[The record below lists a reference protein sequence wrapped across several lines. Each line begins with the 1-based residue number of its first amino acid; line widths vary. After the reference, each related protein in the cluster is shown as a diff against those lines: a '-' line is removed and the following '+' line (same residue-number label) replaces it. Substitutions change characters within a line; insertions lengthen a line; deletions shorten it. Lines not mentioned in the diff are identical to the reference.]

1 MPQPSRLPPPYGLLI
16 DRDTPVSFTF
26 DGRRYDGY
34 AGDCIASALAANGR
48 WMLSRSFK
56 YHRPRGVLT
65 MAGHDANSLVQLPGE
80 PNVSADRMPIAPD
93 MPVTAQNVFGSLD
106 RDRAALLGWFGR
118 FMPVGFYYKAFYRPG
133 NAFRFWERIIRRVAG
148 LGRVDLAARP
158 ADYDKSYG
166 FCDVAVVGGGPAGL
180 AVALAAADAGAEVML
195 VDENPMLGGSLN
207 YARFDGDRAPAE
219 RLRTDLVARASAHP
233 RIVICTDA
241 VTQAVFADNWL
252 PVTTGNR
259 LYKYRAAAIVVATG
273 SIEQPAVFRNND
285 LPGVMLGSAAQRLIR
300 LYGVRPGSRA
310 IVVTANDDG
319 YGVALDLAEAGIA
332 VAAVVELRARTGAGP
347 MAAAVA
353 AKGLRVL
360 PGHGVKEARGS
371 RGLRH
376 VTGVVVAPLTDDGPP
391 AGAEERISCDLVC
404 MSTGYA
410 PDAALLYHG
419 GATLAYDD
427 DAAAFTPTTLP
438 ARLYAAGSVDGR
450 YALDAVLADGRR
462 AGRAGARDAGHDAGS
477 VPDAPPDPS
486 AAAQTHPWPIFTH
499 AKGKE
504 FIDFDEDLQVTD
516 IIDAIREGYDDIQL
530 LKRYSTVG
538 MGPSQGRHS
547 AVATLR
553 LAANATG
560 RDIRAVG
567 TTTTRPPVGPLT
579 FGHLA
584 GRAFDPVRRTPMH
597 HRHLEA
603 GAQMMVAGPWMRPA
617 WYGARAARDEA
628 VRGEVRAVRTN
639 VGLIDVSTLGGL
651 EIRGADAAE
660 FLERMYTGAFMRQPA
675 GRARYALMTD
685 ETGVVIDDGI
695 ACRLSGQHYYVTA
708 TTGAV
713 DGVHR
718 AMLWHNAQWRLDV
731 DVTNGS
737 AAWCGVNLAG
747 PRSRAVLARVCDDI
761 DLAAGAFPY
770 MAVREGTVAGIRCR
784 VLRVGFVGELGY
796 EIHGPADHGEALWD
810 ALLDAGQDAGII
822 PFGVEA
828 QRALRLEK
836 GHLIVGQDT
845 DGVTTPHEAGLDW
858 AIAAEKPYY
867 VGQRAARIQQQ
878 AGPRRRLVGFTT
890 VDPDAPVPEEGHLVV
905 RGREITGRVTS
916 ARRSEAVGALIGLA
930 YVRPDQAELG
940 SRLDIKIGKAH
951 TIEAVVVPMPFYDP
965 ENRRQEM

>member
-1 MPQPSRLPPPYGLLI
+1 MSQPNRLPPPWGLLI
-16 DRDTPVSFTF
+16 DRGTPVSFTF
-26 DGRRYDGY
+26 DGRRYEGY

-48 WMLSRSFK
+48 WLLSRSFK

-65 MAGHDANSLVQLPGE
+65 MTGGDANSLVQLPGQ
-80 PNVSADRMPIAPD
+80 PNVSADRMPIAPN
-93 MPVTAQNVFGSLD
+93 MPVSAQNVFGSLD

-148 LGRVDLAARP
+148 LGRVDLDSRP
-158 ADYDKSYG
+158 GDYDKAYG

-180 AVALAAADAGAEVML
+180 AAALTAADAGAEVML
-195 VDENPMLGGSLN
+195 VDEHPALGGSLA
-207 YARFDGDRAPAE
+207 YARFDADRATAD
-219 RLRTDLVARASAHP
+219 RLRSDLVAEVSAH
-233 RIVICTDA
+233 RHIAVHTDA
-241 VTQAVFADNWL
+241 VAQALFADNWL

-259 LYKYRAAAIVVATG
+259 LYKYRAGAVVAATG

-285 LPGVMLGSAAQRLIR
+285 VPGVMLGSAAQRLLR
-300 LYGVRPGSRA
+300 LYGVRPGRRA
-310 IVVTANDDG
+310 VVITANDDG
-319 YGVALDLAEAGIA
+319 YGVALDLAEAGVA
-332 VAAVVELRARTGAGP
+332 VGAVVELRAQTGDGP

-353 AKGLRVL
+353 ARGLRVL
-360 PGHGVKEARGS
+360 PGHGVTEARAS
-371 RGLRH
+371 RGHRH
-376 VTGVVVAPLTDDGPP
+376 VTGLVVAPLAGDGLP
-391 AGAEERISCDLVC
+391 AGAGERISCDLVC

-419 GATLAYDD
+419 GGTLAYDD
-427 DAAAFTPTTLP
+427 DTATFAPATLP
-438 ARLYAAGSVDGR
+438 THLHAAGSVNGR
-450 YALDAVLADGRR
+450 CALDAVLADGRR
-462 AGRAGARDAGHDAGS
+462 AGRAAARDAGHDAGP

-486 AAAQTHPWPIFTH
+486 AAARNHPWPIFTH

-504 FIDFDEDLQVTD
+504 FIDFDEDLQVAD

-538 MGPSQGRHS
+538 MGPGQGRHS
-547 AVATLR
+547 AVATVR
-553 LAANATG
+553 IAANATG
-560 RDIRAVG
+560 RDVNAVG
-567 TTTTRPPVGPLT
+567 TTTTRPPVGPLK

-603 GAQMMVAGPWMRPA
+603 GALMMVAGPWLRPA
-617 WYGARAARDEA
+617 WYGARTARDGA
-628 VRGEVRAVRTN
+628 VRREVRAVRTN

-660 FLERMYTGAFMRQPA
+660 FLERMYTGAFSRQPA

-685 ETGVVIDDGI
+685 ETGVIIDDGI

-731 DVTNGS
+731 DVTNAT

-810 ALLDAGQDAGII
+810 ALLDAGQDAEIR

-836 GHLIVGQDT
+836 GHVIVGQDT
-845 DGVTTPHEAGLDW
+845 DGVTTPHEAGLGW
-858 AIAAEKPYY
+858 AIAGEKTCY
-867 VGQRAARIQQQ
+867 VGKRATLIQQQ
-878 AGPRRRLVGFTT
+878 AGLTRRLVGFAT

-916 ARRSEAVGALIGLA
+916 AFRSEAVGAVIGLA
-930 YVRPDQAELG
+930 YVGPEQAELA

-951 TIEAVVVPMPFYDP
+951 TIEAVVVPRPFYDP